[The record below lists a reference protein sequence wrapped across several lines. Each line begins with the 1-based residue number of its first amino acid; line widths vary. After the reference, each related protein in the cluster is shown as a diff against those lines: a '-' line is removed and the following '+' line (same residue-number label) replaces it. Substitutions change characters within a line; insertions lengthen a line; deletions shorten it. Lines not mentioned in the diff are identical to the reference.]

1 MGYTHGTKW
10 TEDSIKEGVLK
21 VVSDLELDRMPSRKE
36 VESFYGDSALTGAVS
51 KRIGWYNLA
60 HQLGLS
66 IKDSETYFG
75 KKQEQLVREELI
87 SMGYEVRRMPQNF
100 PYDLLVNDCVKV
112 DVKSS
117 RLYRGKS
124 GNFYSFNLEKP
135 FCTCDIYVMRL
146 INEDG
151 SVKESLI
158 IPSKNIPTNTQVSV
172 GESASKYYQY
182 RDKWEYIN
190 DYCAFMESIS

>member
-100 PYDLLVNDCVKV
+100 PYDLLVNDCEIGRAHV
-112 DVKSS
+112 
-117 RLYRGKS
+117 
-124 GNFYSFNLEKP
+124 
-135 FCTCDIYVMRL
+135 
-146 INEDG
+146 
-151 SVKESLI
+151 
-158 IPSKNIPTNTQVSV
+158 
-172 GESASKYYQY
+172 
-182 RDKWEYIN
+182 
-190 DYCAFMESIS
+190 